1 MGFVDRRSASVLA
14 SAVMRCKLEGDKCCG
29 RRAVSREVS
38 PEARLFGFLARVPP
52 SGLTSTSMLHEPGC
66 GCGTFS
72 RDQGFS
78 FLSFSLPLPL
88 LLLFCCAV
96 HRRLLFCADT
106 AEILL
111 ERCSM
116 FVLVFSVQLQHD
128 GISSCPDSLFLQ
140 LFTIDSVVMATQ
152 EGSRSN
158 FQRT

>member
-1 MGFVDRRSASVLA
+1 
-14 SAVMRCKLEGDKCCG
+14 
-29 RRAVSREVS
+29 
-38 PEARLFGFLARVPP
+38 LARVPP
-52 SGLTSTSMLHEPGC
+52 SGLTSTSMLHEPRC

-78 FLSFSLPLPL
+78 FLSFSLPLRAFAFL
-88 LLLFCCAV
+88 LRCSSATFVLCRHC
-96 HRRLLFCADT
+96 R
-106 AEILL
+106 EILL

-128 GISSCPDSLFLQ
+128 GISSCPDSLFMQ
-140 LFTIDSVVMATQ
+140 LFTIDSVVVTATQ